1 MPFRILIAHF
11 SLAFNNISCLNIP
24 LFINSPTEGHLGC
37 FQFLTIMNKT
47 NVKLHGRLRPAHLS
61 VAERSYPMS
70 EVRGRNQEDPMP
82 EGWWPEELPHVRGQG
97 RQPREATP
105 HPHAWGQGRQLGGA
119 TPRARSSGCVDG
131 RGPRGAIPRW
141 RSGRAAVRRYPLSKV
156 RNSGCTLLE
165 QPWRDTPHPR

>member
-97 RQPREATP
+97 P
-105 HPHAWGQGRQLGGA
+105 
-119 TPRARSSGCVDG
+119 
-131 RGPRGAIPRW
+131 GPRGATPPPKSRGCADTVGPTKGKQRHLPSHPPDFTSSVPFLR
-141 RSGRAAVRRYPLSKV
+141 RSMTGAFSEDATGL
-156 RNSGCTLLE
+156 
-165 QPWRDTPHPR
+165 